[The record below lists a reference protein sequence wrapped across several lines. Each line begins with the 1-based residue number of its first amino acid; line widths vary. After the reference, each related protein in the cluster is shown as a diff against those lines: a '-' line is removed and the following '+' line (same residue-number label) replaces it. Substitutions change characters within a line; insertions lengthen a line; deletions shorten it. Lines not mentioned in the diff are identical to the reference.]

1 LQDRSGLWWD
11 AEQRP
16 TIEHRDGGG
25 SRREWPVSLGAPL
38 DCRSRESAL
47 QIVPK
52 HRYFCTFP
60 QELISEPIISH
71 TLGDKFGV
79 VPNIRAASITDTMAL
94 VAVDIEGDE
103 AAIAQSVAYLKSRGV
118 KVEEISDQGR

>member
-1 LQDRSGLWWD
+1 M
-11 AEQRP
+11 A
-16 TIEHRDGGG
+16 
-25 SRREWPVSLGAPL
+25 
-38 DCRSRESAL
+38 
-47 QIVPK
+47 K

-103 AAIAQSVAYLKSRGV
+103 GAISQSVAYLKSRGV